1 MGYKLEISKAKS
13 ENQRLLKSKIR
24 LCSPVVTGVFCPLRL
39 YLGIVEKYII
49 INIVVIILLL
59 FVSLLLL
66 FIRKLY
72 RKSGNFVK

>member
-1 MGYKLEISKAKS
+1 MGYKLEISKTKS

-24 LCSPVVTGVFCPLRL
+24 LCSPAVTGVCCPLSL

-49 INIVVIILLL
+49 IINIVVIILL

-66 FIRKLY
+66 NIRKLY